1 MDYFKEIIGYE
12 AIKKELTLIA
22 DVLRNGEDY
31 AELGVV
37 PPKTLLFHG
46 EPGLGKTMMANA
58 FIEASGRKAYVCR
71 KDTAINTFV
80 DKIRNIFMEAKNNT
94 PSIIL
99 LDDMDKFAN
108 VDEYHINA
116 EEYITV
122 QSCLDD
128 IMDSDVFV
136 IATVNNLDKIPNS
149 LLRAGR
155 FGNKI
160 KFEIPTRKEVEGIVK
175 KYLEKVNLG
184 KNLDAQMVTKFM
196 RNQTCAELEELINLA
211 KMYAG
216 YDKKCVE
223 MEHIIMACARRSL
236 GISIY
241 NHEATDCSIETT
253 EKIAYHEAGHVVVS
267 EILNPESV
275 IFVAVENDKGGVTEY
290 DRDMAYFND
299 SVKNQKGRIAVSLA
313 GRACVEQKYGIV
325 DYGGEGDVNN
335 AFAIANRLVVKEATE
350 GLRFCNMS
358 NYPASTDLRSSQER
372 KCFDVVENCYNK
384 AKEILANNKEF
395 VDKVVSEL
403 LEKRIL
409 TYIDIQR
416 IKKTCN
422 I

>member
-58 FIEASGRKAYVCR
+58 FIEASGRKSYVCR
-71 KDTAINTFV
+71 KDTAINAFV

-116 EEYITV
+116 EEYVTV
-122 QSCLDD
+122 QSCIDD

-160 KFEIPTRKEVEGIVK
+160 KFENPTREEVEGIVK
-175 KYLEKVNLG
+175 KYLQKVKLD
-184 KNLDAQMVTKFM
+184 KALDAHIVTKFM
-196 RNQTCAELEELINLA
+196 RNRTCAELEELINMA
-211 KMYAG
+211 KMFAG
-216 YDKKCVE
+216 YEKKPIE
-223 MEHIIMACARRSL
+223 MKHIIMACVRRCF

-241 NHEATDCSIETT
+241 NCEAEDCNVEAK
-253 EKIAYHEAGHVVVS
+253 ERVAYHEAGHVVLS

-275 IFVAVENDKGGVTEY
+275 IFVAVESDKVGATEF
-290 DRDMAYFND
+290 DRDKVYFDDN
-299 SVKNQKGRIAVSLA
+299 VKNQKGRIAVSLA
-313 GRACVEQKYGIV
+313 GRACVEQKYGIA
-325 DYGGEGDVNN
+325 DYGVSGDVND

-350 GLRFCNMS
+350 GLSFCNMNS
-358 NYPASTDLRSSQER
+358 YPSSTDLRSSQER
-372 KCFDVVENCYNK
+372 KCFDVVENCYNM

-395 VDKVVSEL
+395 VEKVVSEMM
-403 LEKRIL
+403 EKRIL

-416 IKKTCN
+416 IKKSCN